1 MRKISTIKDI
11 AEKLNISTA
20 AVSKALND
28 KEDVSEELK
37 NRVKKTAEELGYSPN
52 AFAQK
57 LAKKRS
63 NSIGVFV
70 LGIEV
75 VGEAGYFGF
84 KFLEGIIDSANNKKY
99 EVIML
104 SAKDDISYKKICEEK
119 RVEGIIFMGLR
130 LDNKYIDD
138 IRNIKIPVAVIDQSI
153 DGENIVYVGSD
164 NGAGV
169 RKALDYLLENGH
181 SNIGILT
188 GYEEAEVSRKRFYA
202 FKEYLE
208 SKGLFNEKF
217 VYRGDFTKNS
227 GILAGENIA
236 KSIERPTAV
245 FCISDLMAIGLI
257 NGLTNLGIS
266 VPDNISVIGFDN
278 ISVCE
283 FTVPPLTT
291 ISQDG
296 FKIGEKAVNSIVE
309 RIENKCFI
317 KNIEVEPEL
326 IIRGSCKKIN

>member
-1 MRKISTIKDI
+1 MCSSDLFPSHDRGWRKISTIKDI

-119 RVEGIIFMGLR
+119 RVENYRDWETNRSEEHTSEL
-130 LDNKYIDD
+130 
-138 IRNIKIPVAVIDQSI
+138 QSH
-153 DGENIVYVGSD
+153 Y
-164 NGAGV
+164 
-169 RKALDYLLENGH
+169 
-181 SNIGILT
+181 
-188 GYEEAEVSRKRFYA
+188 
-202 FKEYLE
+202 
-208 SKGLFNEKF
+208 
-217 VYRGDFTKNS
+217 
-227 GILAGENIA
+227 
-236 KSIERPTAV
+236 
-245 FCISDLMAIGLI
+245 
-257 NGLTNLGIS
+257 
-266 VPDNISVIGFDN
+266 
-278 ISVCE
+278 
-283 FTVPPLTT
+283 
-291 ISQDG
+291 
-296 FKIGEKAVNSIVE
+296 
-309 RIENKCFI
+309 
-317 KNIEVEPEL
+317 
-326 IIRGSCKKIN
+326 